1 METLSLVWN
10 ILKVAIGLGFVIFIH
25 ELGHFLLAKWN
36 GVKVEKFSIG
46 FGKTLFGFKKG
57 ETEYVIAAIPLG
69 GFVKMLGEGDEAGEN
84 GEEGEANDAK
94 TTDPRSFMNKSV
106 GARMAII
113 SAGVIMNLLLAVV
126 CFSYAFGQEREKVL
140 AKVGGVVAGSP
151 AYDAGLRA
159 GDLIVEIDGLKDVG
173 FQDLMKA
180 VNLSVRDQVI
190 DFKVQRPG
198 VEQPIDFLIEPKRD
212 AASDRPTIGITS
224 GPSLDVVDYQPPA
237 GTADAP
243 TFPWPPRSTTNPMLA
258 VVVAAAPEGETP
270 SPIASAEDLM
280 LLSARNASKPLTI
293 VLEEHPFRSSRDDKP
308 SASPPAQ
315 TTLTLPPNHFVD
327 FGFRLEYG
335 AISAIQNGSP
345 AREAGF
351 QIGDRIVKVDGE
363 ADIDPMRLASL
374 CFDRAGE
381 PLTFEVERDDKAGET
396 PLTITLTAT
405 PDPAPPAFN
414 GRSVMATEDLEI
426 PALGL
431 SFPIKP
437 VIAAVRPNSPAEE
450 AGLKPGDAIESI
462 TIPKTKGRPRGMTPP
477 GEDVW
482 LWPSDKTLALD
493 GKAAGWPFAFSLV
506 QSLPLQPVSLAIKG
520 QSEPVKITPAVD
532 PEWFNPDRGLEYL
545 PASRTMPPLPP
556 LAALGKGWDETVE
569 NVKMMY
575 ATIRSLF
582 SGRVSPTNL
591 GGPILIAQVAYSAA
605 DTGFAEFLY
614 FLGFISINL
623 AVLNFLPIP
632 PLDGGQM
639 VFLIAEKVRGRPL
652 PDSALIAGTYLGLL
666 MVLFLMVFATYQ
678 DIFRIIKS
686 YFL

>member
-1 METLSLVWN
+1 MDTLSTVWN
-10 ILKVAIGLGFVIFIH
+10 ILKVALGLGFVIFIH

-57 ETEYVIAAIPLG
+57 ETEYVLAAIPLG
-69 GFVKMLGEGDEAGEN
+69 GFVKMLGEGEEGGENDEA
-84 GEEGEANDAK
+84 K
-94 TTDPRSFMNKSV
+94 TSDPRSFSNKSV

-126 CFSYAFGQEREKVL
+126 CFSYAFGQEREKVA
-140 AKVGGVVAGSP
+140 AKVGDVVAGSP
-151 AYDAGLRA
+151 AYEAGMRS
-159 GDLIVEIDGLKDVG
+159 GDDIIEIDGAGDVG
-173 FQDLMKA
+173 FQELMKA
-180 VNLSVRDQVI
+180 VNLSVQDQII
-190 DFKVQRPG
+190 DFKVKRPG
-198 VEQPIDFLIEPKRD
+198 VEETLDFMIQPRRE
-212 AASDRPTIGITS
+212 ASSDRPTIGITP

-237 GTADAP
+237 GTTEAP
-243 TFPWPPRSTTNPMLA
+243 EFPWPPRSTTDPLLA
-258 VVVAAAPEGETP
+258 AIVAAAPAGETP
-270 SPIASAEDLM
+270 APIESAEELL
-280 LLSARNASKPLTI
+280 LLSARNASKPLEI
-293 VLEEHPFRSSRDDKP
+293 VVEERPFKGTSKPDASQPTRS
-308 SASPPAQ
+308 
-315 TTLTLPPNHFVD
+315 TVTLPPNHFVD

-335 AISAIQNGSP
+335 AVSSIQKDSP

-351 QIGDRIVKVDGE
+351 QVGDRIVKVDGQG
-363 ADIDPMRLASL
+363 DIDPMRLATL

-381 PLTFEVERDDKAGET
+381 PLTFEVERTDKAGEA

-405 PDPAPPAFN
+405 PNPMPTTFN
-414 GRSVMATEDLEI
+414 SGAVMPTEDLEI
-426 PALGL
+426 PSLGL

-437 VIAAVRPNSPAEE
+437 TIAAVRPDSPAAK
-450 AGLKPGDAIESI
+450 AGLKPGDVIEAL
-462 TIPKTKGRPRGMTPP
+462 TVPKTQGRPRGLTPK
-477 GEDVW
+477 GEEVW
-482 LWPSDKTLALD
+482 LLPSEKTLAFD
-493 GKAAGWPFAFSLV
+493 GKEAAWPFAFSLV
-506 QSLPLQPVSLAIKG
+506 QTLPLQAVSLTIKG
-520 QSEPVKITPAVD
+520 NGKPVAITPEID
-532 PEWFNPDRGLEYL
+532 PEWFNPDRGLEFL
-545 PASRTMPPLPP
+545 PASRTLPPLPP
-556 LAALGKGWDETVE
+556 LAALTEGWNETVD

-605 DTGFAEFLY
+605 NTGFGEFLY

-652 PDSALIAGTYLGLL
+652 PDSALIAGTYIGLL

-678 DIFRIIKS
+678 DVFRLIQS